1 MLRFR
6 LIGAALILTPLAAIF
21 VADYFWMRH
30 APGALLFPFSVLLL
44 AMGAHELCMMMDKG
58 RYEISYAAGMI
69 GALLVWLS
77 CGIAVYYP
85 LFGSPY
91 PLDCP
96 LGKLGWP
103 LGAQTVAVMVAFV
116 FAMRR
121 YGEHSSRPLSFVA
134 LTLMPSVY
142 VALPLSFFVWLRLFR
157 DAEWGMC
164 ALLSVVVVVKMSDV
178 GAYTFGRMFGK
189 TKLAPKLSPGKTLAG
204 AVGGVATSAIV
215 SALFLAIAPT
225 FLISDP
231 PAIGAIGLVLAAV
244 YGVILAVTGMVGDLA
259 ESLLKR
265 DLDCKDSGH
274 LPGLGGILDV
284 LDSLIFAAPIGYLC
298 WVLGLVGP

>member
-1 MLRFR
+1 
-6 LIGAALILTPLAAIF
+6 
-21 VADYFWMRH
+21 
-30 APGALLFPFSVLLL
+30 
-44 AMGAHELCMMMDKG
+44 
-58 RYEISYAAGMI
+58 
-69 GALLVWLS
+69 
-77 CGIAVYYP
+77 
-85 LFGSPY
+85 
-91 PLDCP
+91 
-96 LGKLGWP
+96 
-103 LGAQTVAVMVAFV
+103 
-116 FAMRR
+116 
-121 YGEHSSRPLSFVA
+121 
-134 LTLMPSVY
+134 
-142 VALPLSFFVWLRLFR
+142 
-157 DAEWGMC
+157 
-164 ALLSVVVVVKMSDV
+164 
-178 GAYTFGRMFGK
+178 MFGK